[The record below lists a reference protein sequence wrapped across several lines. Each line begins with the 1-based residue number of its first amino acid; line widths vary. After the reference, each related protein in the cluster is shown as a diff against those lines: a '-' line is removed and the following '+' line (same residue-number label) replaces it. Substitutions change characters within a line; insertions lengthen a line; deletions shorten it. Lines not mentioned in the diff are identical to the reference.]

1 MTLPNPADLF
11 ASLLFGIIGL
21 AAFTYGK
28 KTTKWKAMAIGVVLM
43 VFPYWI
49 DETWLLYSIGIA
61 LCAAL
66 FVFRD

>member
-11 ASLLFGIIGL
+11 ASLLFGIIDL